1 VITEAAREQKDIEER
16 VAQAASARD
25 ELLEVIEREKADVK
39 EQLQA
44 SSEQAMQSSLE
55 QILDQAREDR
65 VESARAKEKL
75 EQHLKQELEASRA
88 KEELEQSLERE
99 ELRAK
104 EELEQSLKR
113 EELQEQTL
121 LRLLRPTEEE
131 LPRAPVYLPEEIL
144 RTEDLIFARP
154 PPAPPLPQ
162 APRVSQLNYREPRT
176 FNFQQELQKQARG
189 LKAPVPI
196 VQSSKKGPLA
206 NINLP
211 SSVQGRRSAIAGS
224 SSSSSSSGGDWD

>member
-1 VITEAAREQKDIEER
+1 
-16 VAQAASARD
+16 
-25 ELLEVIEREKADVK
+25 
-39 EQLQA
+39 
-44 SSEQAMQSSLE
+44 
-55 QILDQAREDR
+55 

-113 EELQEQTL
+113 EELQEQTVLPL
-121 LRLLRPTEEE
+121 LRATEE
-131 LPRAPVYLPEEIL
+131 LPPVYLPEEIL

-162 APRVSQLNYREPRT
+162 VPRVSQLNYQAPRT
-176 FNFQQELQKQARG
+176 FNFKQELQKKAQG

-206 NINLP
+206 NIKLP
-211 SSVQGRRSAIAGS
+211 STVQERRAAIAGS
-224 SSSSSSSGGDWD
+224 SSSSSNSGGDWD